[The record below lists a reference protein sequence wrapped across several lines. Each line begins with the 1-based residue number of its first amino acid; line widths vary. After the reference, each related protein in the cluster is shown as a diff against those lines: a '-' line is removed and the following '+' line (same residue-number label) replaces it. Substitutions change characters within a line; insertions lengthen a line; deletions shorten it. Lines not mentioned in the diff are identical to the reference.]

1 MYVIDPPLNRPS
13 QHHGDNNDLRQRG
26 TELKSLKRK
35 LDGEQ
40 NNGEGVIRTK
50 LDEEWRRR
58 MAEISDGSFNV
69 SRKCPA
75 RRVNLDLKTK
85 RRRRRQVHNDRFRL
99 DFLTM
104 SIMHVT
110 SVPVRRRYGFPHDRD
125 DRGGRER
132 AQ

>member
-13 QHHGDNNDLRQRG
+13 QRHGDNNNLRQRG

-50 LDEEWRRR
+50 RDEEWRQ
-58 MAEISDGSFNV
+58 ISDGSFNV

-75 RRVNLDLKTK
+75 RRRVNLGLENKAAAA
-85 RRRRRQVHNDRFRL
+85 
-99 DFLTM
+99 
-104 SIMHVT
+104 S
-110 SVPVRRRYGFPHDRD
+110 S
-125 DRGGRER
+125 
-132 AQ
+132 A

>member
-13 QHHGDNNDLRQRG
+13 KRHAAAHGDNNNLWQRG

-50 LDEEWRRR
+50 RDEEWRRR
-58 MAEISDGSFNV
+58 MAEISDGSLFNV

-75 RRVNLDLKTK
+75 RRVNLDLENKAAAA
-85 RRRRRQVHNDRFRL
+85 
-99 DFLTM
+99 
-104 SIMHVT
+104 S
-110 SVPVRRRYGFPHDRD
+110 S
-125 DRGGRER
+125 
-132 AQ
+132 A

>member
-13 QHHGDNNDLRQRG
+13 KRHGDNNNLLQRG

-50 LDEEWRRR
+50 RDEEWRRR

-75 RRVNLDLKTK
+75 RPP
-85 RRRRRQVHNDRFRL
+85 RQPRL
-99 DFLTM
+99 ENKAAAA
-104 SIMHVT
+104 S
-110 SVPVRRRYGFPHDRD
+110 S
-125 DRGGRER
+125 
-132 AQ
+132 A